1 MFKRSMLVI
10 LSLVVACMFFAGCQ
24 KKAEDAA
31 ADGAK
36 AGEAA
41 APAGD
46 AAAMPAPAPGAPV
59 PPAPGAPVPP
69 EGAPVPPEGAQPA
82 PGAPVPPGSPAPDA
96 APLPPVPPEA
106 QAAVDKLLEVLSGIA
121 AAGEKET
128 CADVLAELKK
138 LDTPET
144 KAKLEASLILQK
156 YPEDVQRAI
165 NQANQG
171 QMLAVAFKMAAYQK
185 CQNAPENDQIDAM
198 MKQLL
203 APIAPAEG
211 DNAEAEAPAA
221 EPAAAAAAPAPAAE
235 PAAAAAAPAPA
246 AEPAAAAAAPAPA
259 AEPAAAAAA
268 PAPAAEPA
276 AAAAAPAP
284 AAEPAAAAA
293 APAPAAAAAAQ

>member
-46 AAAMPAPAPGAPV
+46 AAAMPAPAPGAPEGVQPAPAPV

-69 EGAPVPPEGAQPA
+69 APGAPVPPEGAQPA

-235 PAAAAAAPAPA
+235 PAAAAAAPTPA
-246 AEPAAAAAAPAPA
+246 AEPAAAA
-259 AEPAAAAAA
+259 E
-268 PAPAAEPA
+268 
-276 AAAAAPAP
+276 
-284 AAEPAAAAA
+284 

>member
-10 LSLVVACMFFAGCQ
+10 LSLVVACMVFAGCQ
-24 KKAEDAA
+24 KKAENVA

-36 AGEAA
+36 TGEAAAPAAEAA

-46 AAAMPAPAPGAPV
+46 AAAMPAPGAQPE
-59 PPAPGAPVPP
+59 PAPGAPVPP
-69 EGAPVPPEGAQPA
+69 QGAPVPPVPPEGAQPVPA
-82 PGAPVPPGSPAPDA
+82 PGAPVPPGGPAPDA

-144 KAKLEASLILQK
+144 KAKLEESLILQK

-211 DNAEAEAPAA
+211 ENAEAEAPAA
-221 EPAAAAAAPAPAAE
+221 EAAPAPAAAAPAPAAE
-235 PAAAAAAPAPA
+235 AAPAPA
-246 AEPAAAAAAPAPA
+246 AE
-259 AEPAAAAAA
+259 
-268 PAPAAEPA
+268 
-276 AAAAAPAP
+276 
-284 AAEPAAAAA
+284 A
-293 APAPAAAAAAQ
+293 APAPAAAADAAK